1 MKSISGGTL
10 LKRRSTRH
18 VSKITAIASK
28 FGNSAKIIVP
38 SSWLRKRMIAFLHW
52 EYISKHPGGS
62 KKQMSSESLLS
73 NIIPFAGS
81 GLLGYA
87 MGFALKK
94 ILKWMLIIVGFLT
107 GMLFV
112 VVQLL
117 QKYGYLSTV
126 NWDKLGNDT
135 STQIQ
140 HMTANVDVT
149 NVHSLF
155 HTFGIPV
162 SSGLGLGLL
171 AGFVRTR

>member
-1 MKSISGGTL
+1 
-10 LKRRSTRH
+10 
-18 VSKITAIASK
+18 
-28 FGNSAKIIVP
+28 
-38 SSWLRKRMIAFLHW
+38 
-52 EYISKHPGGS
+52 
-62 KKQMSSESLLS
+62 MSSEVLLS

-94 ILKWMLIIVGFLT
+94 IFKWILIIMGFLV
-107 GMLFV
+107 GMFFIG
-112 VVQLL
+112 VQLL
-117 QKYGYLSTV
+117 QRYGYVSTV

-140 HMTANVDVT
+140 HWAANVDIT

-155 HTFGIPV
+155 HTLGIPV
-162 SSGLGLGLL
+162 SGGLALGFL